1 MKKFKKDKKKVYIG
15 LSADILHE
23 GHIKILQHASKFGK
37 VTIGLLT
44 DEAITSY
51 RQLPH
56 LNYKQREVILKNI
69 RFVDRVIPQKTLDYT
84 ENLHL
89 IKPHYVLHGDDWRT
103 GIQKATR
110 HKVIKVLKKWSGKLI
125 EIPYTKNISSSKIK
139 KKNY

>member
-1 MKKFKKDKKKVYIG
+1 MSNKKKVYVAF
-15 LSADILHE
+15 SADILHE

-110 HKVIKVLKKWSGKLI
+110 HKVIKVLKNGQV
-125 EIPYTKNISSSKIK
+125 N
-139 KKNY
+139 